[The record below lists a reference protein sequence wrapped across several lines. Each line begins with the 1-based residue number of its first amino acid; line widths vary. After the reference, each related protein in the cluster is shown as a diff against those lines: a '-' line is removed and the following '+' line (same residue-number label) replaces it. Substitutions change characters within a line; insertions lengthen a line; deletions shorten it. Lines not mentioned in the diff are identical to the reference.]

1 MISKKLLT
9 GLFAAGLTLGMISTT
24 ASAQYI
30 GPTRVAPTTVNTI
43 LKSPVDD
50 QYVLLSGKITSR
62 ISHDKYVFTDRTGS
76 ITAEIDDKVFA
87 GRHRRHARRNLW
99 QGRQGHV
106 QGTQNRRQAA
116 GHSKSNKI
124 SRLQKRLNFFK

>member
-24 ASAQYI
+24 ASAHYI

-87 GRHRRHARRNLW
+87 GRQVTADTPVEIY
-99 QGRQGHV
+99 GKV
-106 QGTQNRRQAA
+106 D
-116 GHSKSNKI
+116 KDMFKEPKI
-124 SRLQKRLNFFK
+124 DVKRLGIPNQTK